1 MSYILDALRRADAER
16 ERGNVPGI
24 HAQPM
29 FAGAPQSAQRAAS
42 RPWFLALA
50 AAALVLLVIIA
61 ALLTW
66 KMNSGG
72 TAPVIAASGSAT
84 STGSVAA
91 PANAPA
97 APASASSTT
106 IAEAVA
112 PAPAPAPPVAL
123 QLPMPSTARPPQ
135 EAAPAPRKL
144 AKASPPAAVPAASS
158 TGTAPAKAALP
169 TLPSASAGEP
179 RVYTYAEL
187 PDDIRRQVP
196 TMTVGGSVYS
206 PVPANRF
213 IFVNGQVL
221 HEGDVVAPGVVL
233 QQIRIKAAVLTVAGY
248 RYLMNY

>member
-1 MSYILDALRRADAER
+1 MSYILDALRKADAER

-42 RPWFLALA
+42 RPWFFALA

-61 ALLTW
+61 ALMW
-66 KMNSGG
+66 KMS
-72 TAPVIAASGSAT
+72 AGSAGTGPTT
-84 STGSVAA
+84 SSGSVAA
-91 PANAPA
+91 PGNVSVP
-97 APASASSTT
+97 PVS
-106 IAEAVA
+106 
-112 PAPAPAPPVAL
+112 APPIA
-123 QLPMPSTARPPQ
+123 TAAVPATPRPPQ

-144 AKASPPAAVPAASS
+144 AKTSPPTAALVASA
-158 TGTAPAKAALP
+158 TGTMPAKAALP
-169 TLPSASAGEP
+169 TLPPAPPASAGEP

-196 TMTVGGSVYS
+196 AMTVGGSVYS

-233 QQIRIKAAVLTVAGY
+233 LQIRSKAAVLTVGGY

>member
-1 MSYILDALRRADAER
+1 MSYILDALRKADAER

-29 FAGAPQSAQRAAS
+29 FAGAPQNPQRAAS

-61 ALLTW
+61 ALMW
-66 KMNSGG
+66 KMSSGG
-72 TAPVIAASGSAT
+72 AAPTAAASGPTT
-84 STGSVAA
+84 SSGSVAA
-91 PANAPA
+91 SGNSLPPPVSAAPTAIAA
-97 APASASSTT
+97 APAVAPPVPRPSPET
-106 IAEAVA
+106 A
-112 PAPAPAPPVAL
+112 PAPAP
-123 QLPMPSTARPPQ
+123 
-135 EAAPAPRKL
+135 APAPRKL
-144 AKASPPAAVPAASS
+144 AKSSPEAV
-158 TGTAPAKAALP
+158 PAKAALP
-169 TLPSASAGEP
+169 TLPPASAGEP

-187 PDDIRRQVP
+187 PDDIRRQLP
-196 TMTVGGSVYS
+196 AMTVGGSVYS

-233 QQIRIKAAVLTVAGY
+233 QQIRIKAAVLTVGGY